1 MRPDEIHIGIV
12 DDHTLVRHALA
23 KGFAYHTKFKLALE
37 ASSGD
42 ELFEK
47 LVRDSSLNIDVL
59 LLDLHM
65 QGLSGKE
72 VLQLLRIRYPMI
84 KVIMLSMNLDPE
96 VVSELLDLG
105 IYGYLSKCADFSE
118 LEEAVV
124 EVSKGILY
132 QNKLLTRTLYWRT
145 GNSISNSP
153 ARGNLQL
160 SDKQKKILELIW
172 QEKNTEEIAREVC
185 LSVSAVDK
193 IKHQLKEMTGAKT
206 TVGLIKYGLEKK
218 II

>member
-23 KGFAYHTKFKLALE
+23 KGFAYHTKFKLILE
-37 ASSGD
+37 AGSGD

-47 LVRDSSLNIDVL
+47 LIKNSDVRVDVL
-59 LLDLHM
+59 LLDFYM
-65 QGLSGKE
+65 QGLNGKE
-72 VLQLLRIRYPMI
+72 VLQLLRIKYPMI
-84 KVIMLSMNLDPE
+84 KVIMLSMNSDPE
-96 VVSELLDLG
+96 IVSELLDLG
-105 IYGYLSKCADFSE
+105 IYGYLPKYADFSE
-118 LEEAVV
+118 LEEAVI

-132 QNKLLTRTLYWRT
+132 QNKLLTQTLYWRT

-160 SDKQKKILELIW
+160 NEKQKRILELIW

-206 TVGLIKYGLEKK
+206 TVGLIKYGIKKK